1 MPPKEVIIMDVEG
14 QRLDGLIGP
23 YDEDSNLLVIC
34 EAEGGKNECFCC
46 LNFCFDL
53 WNTWFDSN
61 INSLWFCSHE
71 LIYYE
76 FFCFKLMIWNPKSKS
91 ITEWTT
97 V

>member
-53 WNTWFDSN
+53 
-61 INSLWFCSHE
+61 
-71 LIYYE
+71 
-76 FFCFKLMIWNPKSKS
+76 
-91 ITEWTT
+91 
-97 V
+97 